1 VDAQSLDQ
9 IPVPVVFI
17 LFAIVTIICF
27 EIGFHIGRWW
37 QARMP
42 GEQEGP
48 TDLLVGSLLGLM
60 AFVLAITM
68 GMAADR
74 FDARRGMVLSEANA
88 IGTTYQRAD
97 YLPEPAAS
105 EAKELMRQYLPLRIA
120 GDDRAK
126 VLADIQRSLVIQ
138 AELRA
143 LTAEVA
149 QTGPRDDLV
158 SSFGESVNEVIAL
171 HESRVVA
178 GLYARVPPTI
188 MVLLFAGSALSL
200 AMVGYSGGLQ
210 GRRSILSAVVMI
222 AALGVVTTLVVDL
235 DRPQDGFLTVSQQ
248 PLIDV
253 QRWVG
258 EPGS

>member
-1 VDAQSLDQ
+1 
-9 IPVPVVFI
+9 
-17 LFAIVTIICF
+17 
-27 EIGFHIGRWW
+27 
-37 QARMP
+37 
-42 GEQEGP
+42 
-48 TDLLVGSLLGLM
+48 
-60 AFVLAITM
+60 
-68 GMAADR
+68 
-74 FDARRGMVLSEANA
+74 MVLSEANA

>member
-1 VDAQSLDQ
+1 VTTPWLDQ
-9 IPVPVVFI
+9 FPIVVVFAM
-17 LFAIVTIICF
+17 FAIVSLICF
-27 EIGFHIGRWW
+27 ELGFRIGRWW

-48 TDLLVGSLLGLM
+48 TDMLVGSLLALM

-74 FDARRGMVLSEANA
+74 FDTRRGMVLDEANA
-88 IGTTYQRAD
+88 IGTSFQRAD
-97 YLPEPAAS
+97 YLPEPAAT
-105 EAKELMRQYLPLRIA
+105 EVKELLRQYLPLRIA

-126 VLADIQRSLVIQ
+126 VLADIERSLVIQ
-138 AELRA
+138 EQLRA
-143 LTAEVA
+143 ITAEVA

-158 SSFGESVNEVIAL
+158 SSFGESVNDIITL

-188 MVLLFAGSALSL
+188 MVLLFAGSALAL
-200 AMVGYSGGLQ
+200 AMVGYSGGLL

-222 AALGVVTTLVVDL
+222 VALGVVTTLVVDL
-235 DRPQDGFLTVSQQ
+235 DRPQDGFLRVSQQ
-248 PLIDV
+248 PFLDV
-253 QRWVG
+253 QRWIG